1 MAVNWWKR
9 TLTKLLFFQ
18 YSHFKQANPHTGS
31 LLVLVFGVLST
42 SMCKPPGVEKD
53 EALLKVNCGLL

>member
-9 TLTKLLFFQ
+9 TFTKLLFFQ

-31 LLVLVFGVLST
+31 LLVLIFITIST
-42 SMCKPPGVEKD
+42 
-53 EALLKVNCGLL
+53 LL